1 MQERRIE
8 KREDMPIS
16 VEYAYTH
23 GERVQKLS
31 CFAINVSKK
40 GLSFFV
46 PDPIEKGTQIQVRS
60 DFHGKKLRKGS
71 VKWVKHVMAHTWR
84 VGIELE

>member
-1 MQERRIE
+1 MRERRKE
-8 KREDMPIS
+8 EREEMPIG
-16 VEYAYTH
+16 VEYAYVH
-23 GERVQKLS
+23 DGRFQKLN

-46 PDPIEKGTQIQVRS
+46 PDPLEKGAHVQVRS
-60 DFHGKKLRKGS
+60 DFYGRLLRKGS
-71 VKWVKHVMAHTWR
+71 VRWVKHVMAQTWR